1 MIVETSKFSKN
12 KTCSQFFFRREELS
26 LHYNI
31 RSSVIIFDPFY
42 RHHHS
47 TRTTTTT
54 RQMSRFHVV
63 FFFAS
68 IASLLIPSAKA
79 ERRCTSVMMTT
90 TTPFSCSE
98 QALFGTSHTE
108 DCLFGS
114 TASVFHVPLEDDKSL
129 DVVEEVKKTTFT
141 RANKNDGPTE
151 NGRTSNKAL
160 FGLPKP
166 AFRG

>member
-1 MIVETSKFSKN
+1 M
-12 KTCSQFFFRREELS
+12 L
-26 LHYNI
+26 
-31 RSSVIIFDPFY
+31 
-42 RHHHS
+42 
-47 TRTTTTT
+47 
-54 RQMSRFHVV
+54 RFHMV
-63 FFFAS
+63 FFFAL
-68 IASLLIPSAKA
+68 IASLLILCARS
-79 ERRCTSVMMTT
+79 ERRGTSVT

-98 QALFGTSHTE
+98 QALFGSSHTE